1 MNGSTQRFLFGVL
14 IQVAFFAQLP
24 LLVAADEPSIAQLA
38 AAGRATLDRLQR
50 DAVTWK
56 ATFESQDPS
65 TVFQVTT
72 IQSPKGRNILI
83 EAVRAPHSFELA
95 RIIERDNV
103 WYVKEEGEFGKYR
116 PYEAPLLLPLL
127 YSHIARSD
135 LHLILDETPLGEFE
149 SMRGTTAR
157 YRVPLPAALKPQ
169 IEQGLKALELSKKG
183 GDSENVAVAE
193 RLIPQLREA
202 LELGIAVEIDVENG
216 IAMTSGG
223 LGQRTWTKDFRWL
236 PADGV
241 DHFAVDASAFT
252 DHTAPIADKAAS
264 PDDLL
269 LIGHAGSWR
278 PGSPAHDT
286 DTKLVNIANGE
297 MRRIPFPFGVSSTA
311 CFAKDRKSVFLTGHM
326 PDEGATGLFQIDLA
340 TGGMR
345 RLGQNLLTGI
355 SLFPTLSPDGNTIAL
370 VNRSGNEPDPL
381 QAQIC
386 LVDVTSG
393 EARRLGDPL
402 DTAAPS
408 WLPDGSGLVITTRE
422 YPDLSKPSID
432 TISRM
437 GLDGTVTPIRKGEE
451 PAVLRPYQRIVY
463 RHPDEQ
469 RWKLCDLKGKDVTVI
484 GDGLADFHFPA
495 PSPNGRQLIMMSGNK
510 TTGPRPYLVDIATGD
525 KRPLPVGD
533 GLWVL
538 PNWR

>member
-1 MNGSTQRFLFGVL
+1 MNRKTQRFSVGLL
-14 IQVAFFAQLP
+14 IQAVFLAQLP
-24 LLVAADEPSIAQLA
+24 VAVAADEPPISKLA
-38 AAGRATLDRLQR
+38 AAGKATLDRLQH

-83 EAVRAPHSFELA
+83 EAVRAPQSFELA

-103 WYVKEEGEFGKYR
+103 WYVKEEGKSGKYL
-116 PYEAPLLLPLL
+116 PYEAPLVLPLFYTYL
-127 YSHIARSD
+127 ARSD

-149 SMRGTTAR
+149 SLRGTTAR
-157 YRVPLPAALKPQ
+157 YRVPVPAAVKPQ
-169 IEQGLKALELSKKG
+169 MEQAIKALEFSKKG
-183 GDSENVAVAE
+183 GNPENVAVAE
-193 RLIPQLREA
+193 RLIPQLRDS
-202 LELGIAVEIDVENG
+202 LELGIAVEIDVEHG

-236 PADGV
+236 PADGP
-241 DHFAVDASAFT
+241 DYLAVDASDFT
-252 DHTAPIADKAAS
+252 DHTAPITDKAVS

-286 DTKLVNIANGE
+286 DTKLVNIATGE
-297 MRRIPFPFGVSSTA
+297 MRRIPFPFGITSTA
-311 CFAKDRKSVFLTGHM
+311 CFAKDRKSVFLMGQM

-370 VNRSGNEPDPL
+370 INRSGNEPEPL

-393 EARRLGDPL
+393 EARRLGKPL

-408 WLPDGSGLVITTRE
+408 WLPDGSGLVIITRE

-437 GLDGTVTPIRKGEE
+437 GLDGTVTPIRKGEQ
-451 PAVLRPYQRIVY
+451 PVVLRPYRRIVY
-463 RHPDEQ
+463 YHPDEQ
-469 RWKLCDLKGKDVTVI
+469 RWKLCDLKGKDITVI

-495 PSPNGRQLIMMSGNK
+495 PSHNGRQLIMMSGDE
-510 TTGPRPYLVDIATGD
+510 TTGPRPYLIDIATGD
-525 KRPLPVGD
+525 KKPLSVGD

-538 PNWR
+538 PSWR